1 MIFCYQ
7 AVLNIHRFSE
17 NQPKAKGG
25 WSTAAGMIRRVCR
38 RGDAPGGRV
47 IKEAGPRATAGP
59 PQPHS
64 LSRSP
69 WQVLCE
75 AWMPHGGDC
84 RGVGE
89 RSSLLPTCPPPR
101 SSTWG
106 PSIQFPGGTWWSF
119 SEGSHHVCFL
129 RGLWVGRLQ
138 RGARG
143 ALHTR
148 GTCSVLSG
156 RCCAGRGGWAVA
168 GPLGPRGALQGER
181 GRAKLGP
188 AGRLTGKVF
197 SPPLWPQ
204 PWPQGSEQEACP
216 SAAALQAGA
225 ISGASA
231 TLLTARGAAQS
242 HAQEASPCHSPSG
255 LEMETEWAAG
265 MVGRHGSQRGHRH
278 PERRRLRLGFT
289 EGHAVQGRKE
299 APRPAGRLW
308 GSQGDFRFLF
318 AGLVCPRPP
327 PPPPAPRSPLW
338 GSEPGLWWLRLFQ

>member
-1 MIFCYQ
+1 M
-7 AVLNIHRFSE
+7 
-17 NQPKAKGG
+17 
-25 WSTAAGMIRRVCR
+25 
-38 RGDAPGGRV
+38 
-47 IKEAGPRATAGP
+47 
-59 PQPHS
+59 
-64 LSRSP
+64 
-69 WQVLCE
+69 
-75 AWMPHGGDC
+75 
-84 RGVGE
+84 
-89 RSSLLPTCPPPR
+89 
-101 SSTWG
+101 
-106 PSIQFPGGTWWSF
+106 
-119 SEGSHHVCFL
+119 
-129 RGLWVGRLQ
+129 GRLQ
-138 RGARG
+138 WGALG

-148 GTCSVLSG
+148 GTCSVLRG

-231 TLLTARGAAQS
+231 TLLTARGAARS
-242 HAQEASPCHSPSG
+242 HAQEASPCHGSSG
-255 LEMETEWAAG
+255 LEMETGWAAG

-289 EGHAVQGRKE
+289 EGRAVQGRKE

-308 GSQGDFRFLF
+308 GSQGDFCFLF

-327 PPPPAPRSPLW
+327 PPPPSCGGQSRASGGSVCSNELAISGRRLAFQNALFSSYKSRPGRHGHGASPRMQGLPETQPWRGSGCGGLGGPPLPRPLRSDDAPPLPPW
-338 GSEPGLWWLRLFQ
+338 IWLPGSGTLGVCRARPEPRKRTASQPGRPALFLCLPVI